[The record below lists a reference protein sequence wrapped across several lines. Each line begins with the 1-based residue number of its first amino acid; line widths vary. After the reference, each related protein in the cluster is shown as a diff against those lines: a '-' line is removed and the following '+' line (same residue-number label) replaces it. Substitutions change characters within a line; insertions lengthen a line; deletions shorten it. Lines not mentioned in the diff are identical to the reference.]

1 MKISIWDILSILLL
15 FATAVV
21 LLVVTNVYANP
32 YGGLNPFPP
41 PTLPSSLVLPTYT
54 NTPLRMPATW
64 TPGPSDGSG
73 SSNTPVPTEVGLHPT
88 WTPIPTPTGF
98 QIATWTPTFTLTFTP
113 TETYT
118 PTNTRTPTQIVPT
131 STPTYNKT
139 ATYQALQT
147 QVVIGQTG
155 TAAVATANAVATS
168 SAATKTAA
176 VVATTAV
183 PPTVV
188 PTTPVPPYP

>member
-1 MKISIWDILSILLL
+1 LDGRVWYMKISIWDILSILLL
-15 FATAVV
+15 FATVVV
-21 LLVVTNVYANP
+21 LLVVTNVYSNP

-73 SSNTPVPTEVGLHPT
+73 PSNTPSSTEIGLHPT

-118 PTNTRTPTQIVPT
+118 PTNTRT
-131 STPTYNKT
+131 STPIPPT
-139 ATYQALQT
+139 ATANK
-147 QVVIGQTG
+147 TG
-155 TAAVATANAVATS
+155 TAAVIQTQIAIGIAGTKLAGSATAVAQTA
-168 SAATKTAA
+168 SA
-176 VVATTAV
+176 VATTAV
-183 PPTVV
+183 PPTLT
-188 PTTPVPPYP
+188 PTPPTPYP